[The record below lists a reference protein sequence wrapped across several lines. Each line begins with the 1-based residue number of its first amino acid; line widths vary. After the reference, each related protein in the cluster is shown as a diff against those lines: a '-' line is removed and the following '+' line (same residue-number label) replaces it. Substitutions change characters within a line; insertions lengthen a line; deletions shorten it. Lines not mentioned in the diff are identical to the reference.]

1 MWYFVFVGPVL
12 SNIIK
17 EIRQLYQG
25 REGKL
30 APFAWCDYPN
40 FNLNDIFT
48 RLKIVNRETTRGTLT
63 DDEITN
69 LTGIFRP
76 HPKCLKPSKV
86 LIEGDP
92 GMGKTT
98 YSQKLAYD
106 WANKQSEWD
115 ESFPEIDVLL
125 LLRCND
131 IKSSIW
137 KAIEDQILS
146 EDIDKKAKETFFKY
160 IKENQSKVLLLLD
173 GLDEVDP
180 SKVELFLSL
189 AQRKLLPSCYVVIT
203 SRHEVGKKV
212 NRHCDTL
219 WEILGFTKE
228 DSKSFI
234 RKYFQDKDH
243 LAEELIE
250 DLAVRP
256 YRNSFRDGPSEN
268 RLADLTKNPLNMAL
282 LCSIFEH
289 SKAVFKESRTRL
301 YIEITLLVL
310 RRYEEKNGLESSEDL
325 TVVYR
330 EELLLLGR
338 FALDSLCKGE
348 LYFEKGEEYFK
359 FMNFGFLSFQ
369 QVGTRSKP
377 CTRCAFLHKSFQEFF
392 AGFYLAFQIINRQND
407 FVNVLTDERYSK
419 ELKEVFLFMSGIIA
433 SESKDTGES
442 IFISMAEHISG
453 LFRASHQKV
462 KSYMTLACACLNE
475 YDFSLAEWLWE
486 DENVTCSEHT
496 FGMHLD
502 MSSLTKVDLSY
513 TEVLN
518 VGAAVISVV
527 LEKNSSLTDLDFSFN
542 GVDSDGASS
551 LSRAL
556 TKNSSLTALNLG
568 GNKFIAD
575 IGAYSLSQALKANS
589 FLTSLRLQGDS
600 IGDAGASSLSNALKA
615 NSSLT
620 ELSLS
625 ENSIGDA
632 GASFLSEALTA
643 NSSLT
648 SLNLRDNSIG
658 NAGASSLSNALKAN
672 SSLAELS
679 LSENS
684 IGDAG
689 ASFLSEALTA
699 NSSLTSLDLGDNS
712 IGDAGASS
720 LSKALIANSSLTC
733 LDLGLNC
740 IGDGGASCL
749 FNAFAFNSSLT
760 YLSLALNSIGEA
772 GAFFLSTALK
782 ANSSLTHL
790 DLRGNSIG
798 NAGASS
804 LSETLTVN
812 SSLTYVN
819 LHGNNIGDAGAFSL
833 SNALKFNS
841 SLAILNLRGNSISDV
856 GVYFLSD
863 IFKFNSSMTKLNLR
877 GNSIGDVGAFFL
889 STIFTANCS
898 LTDLDLSGNV
908 IGDTGASCLSQ
919 ALAENF
925 SSLNK
930 LDLTDNSIGNTGAAS
945 FKEASNINEKVDVR
959 L

>member
-1 MWYFVFVGPVL
+1 ML

-48 RLKIVNRETTRGTLT
+48 RLKIVNKETTRGTLT

-146 EDIDKKAKETFFKY
+146 EDMDKKAKETFFKY

-173 GLDEVDP
+173 GLDEVDS
-180 SKVELFLSL
+180 SKVELLLSL
-189 AQRKLLPSCYVVIT
+189 AQGKLLPSCYVVIT

-219 WEILGFTKE
+219 WEILGFSKE

-250 DLAVRP
+250 ALAVRP
-256 YRNSFRDGPSEN
+256 YRRSFRDGPSEN

-289 SKAVFKESRTRL
+289 SKAVFEESRTRL

-330 EELLLLGR
+330 EDLLLLGR

-348 LYFEKGEEYFK
+348 LYFEKGEEDFK
-359 FMNFGFLSFQ
+359 FMNFGFLSLQ
-369 QVGTRSKP
+369 QVGTTSKP

-407 FVNVLTDERYSK
+407 FVNVLTDERFSK
-419 ELKEVFLFMSGIIA
+419 ELKEVFFFMSGIIA

-442 IFISMAEHISG
+442 IFISMAKHISG

-462 KSYMTLACACLNE
+462 KSYMTLACACLHE

-486 DENVTCSEHT
+486 DENLTCSEHT

-502 MSSLTKVDLSY
+502 MSSLTEVDLSY
-513 TEVLN
+513 TDVED

-542 GVDSDGASS
+542 GVNSDGASS

-575 IGAYSLSQALKANS
+575 TGAYSLSQALKANS
-589 FLTSLRLQGDS
+589 FLTSLHLEGDS

-625 ENSIGDA
+625 A
-632 GASFLSEALTA
+632 
-643 NSSLT
+643 
-648 SLNLRDNSIG
+648 
-658 NAGASSLSNALKAN
+658 
-672 SSLAELS
+672 
-679 LSENS
+679 NS

-699 NSSLTSLDLGDNS
+699 NSSLTSLDLRDNSIGDAGASSLSNALKANSSLTELSLSANSIGDAGASFLSEALTANSSLTSLDLRDNS

-760 YLSLALNSIGEA
+760 YLSLSLNSIGEA

-790 DLRGNSIG
+790 DLCGNSIG

-804 LSETLTVN
+804 LSEALTVN

-819 LHGNNIGDAGAFSL
+819 LHGNSIGDAGAFSL

-841 SLAILNLRGNSISDV
+841 SLAIMNLRGNSISDV

-877 GNSIGDVGAFFL
+877 GNSFGDVGAFFL

-945 FKEASNINEKVDVR
+945 FKEAPNINEKVDVR

>member
-1 MWYFVFVGPVL
+1 ML

-48 RLKIVNRETTRGTLT
+48 RLKIVNKETTRGTLT

-146 EDIDKKAKETFFKY
+146 EDMDKKAKETFFTY

-173 GLDEVDP
+173 GLDEVDS

-189 AQRKLLPSCYVVIT
+189 AQGKLLPSCYVVIT

-234 RKYFQDKDH
+234 RKYFQDKDN

-250 DLAVRP
+250 ELAVRP
-256 YRNSFRDGPSEN
+256 YRRSFRDGPSEN

-289 SKAVFKESRTRL
+289 SKAVFEESRTRL

-330 EELLLLGR
+330 EDLLLLGR

-348 LYFEKGEEYFK
+348 LYFEKGEEDFK
-359 FMNFGFLSFQ
+359 FMNFGFLSLQ
-369 QVGTRSKP
+369 QVGTTSKP

-419 ELKEVFLFMSGIIA
+419 ELKEVFFFMSGIIA

-442 IFISMAEHISG
+442 ILISMAEHISG

-462 KSYMTLACACLNE
+462 KSYMTLACACLHE

-486 DENVTCSEHT
+486 DENLTCSEHT

-502 MSSLTKVDLSY
+502 MSSLTEVDLSY
-513 TEVLN
+513 TEVED

-542 GVDSDGASS
+542 GVNSDGASS

-575 IGAYSLSQALKANS
+575 TGAYSLSQALKANS
-589 FLTSLRLQGDS
+589 FLTSLHLEGD
-600 IGDAGASSLSNALKA
+600 
-615 NSSLT
+615 
-620 ELSLS
+620 
-625 ENSIGDA
+625 
-632 GASFLSEALTA
+632 
-643 NSSLT
+643 
-648 SLNLRDNSIG
+648 
-658 NAGASSLSNALKAN
+658 
-672 SSLAELS
+672 
-679 LSENS
+679 S

-699 NSSLTSLDLGDNS
+699 NSSLTSLDLRDNS

-760 YLSLALNSIGEA
+760 YLSLSLNSIGEA

-790 DLRGNSIG
+790 DLCGNSIG

-804 LSETLTVN
+804 LSEALTVN

-819 LHGNNIGDAGAFSL
+819 LHGNSIGDAGALSL

-841 SLAILNLRGNSISDV
+841 SLAIMNLRGNSISDV

-863 IFKFNSSMTKLNLR
+863 IFKFNSSLTKLNLR

>member
-1 MWYFVFVGPVL
+1 M
-12 SNIIK
+12 
-17 EIRQLYQG
+17 
-25 REGKL
+25 
-30 APFAWCDYPN
+30 
-40 FNLNDIFT
+40 
-48 RLKIVNRETTRGTLT
+48 NRETTRGTLT

-160 IKENQSKVLLLLD
+160 IKENQSKVLMLLD

-212 NRHCDTL
+212 NKHCDTL

-250 DLAVRP
+250 ELAVRP
-256 YRNSFRDGPSEN
+256 YRTSFRDGPSEN

-419 ELKEVFLFMSGIIA
+419 ELKEVFFFMSGIIA

-453 LFRASHQKV
+453 LFCASHQKV
-462 KSYMTLACACLNE
+462 KSYMTLACACLHE
-475 YDFSLAEWLWE
+475 YDFSLAQLLWE
-486 DENVTCSEHT
+486 DETVTCSEHT

-502 MSSLTKVDLSY
+502 MSSLTEVDLSY
-513 TEVLN
+513 TEVGD

-542 GVDSDGASS
+542 GVNSDGASS

-568 GNKFIAD
+568 DNKFIED

-589 FLTSLRLQGDS
+589 FLTSLDLEGDS
-600 IGDAGASSLSNALKA
+600 IGDDGSSS
-615 NSSLT
+615 
-620 ELSLS
+620 
-625 ENSIGDA
+625 
-632 GASFLSEALTA
+632 LSEALTA

-648 SLNLRDNSIG
+648 FLG
-658 NAGASSLSNALKAN
+658 LSRNG
-672 SSLAELS
+672 
-679 LSENS
+679 

-689 ASFLSEALTA
+689 ASSLSEALTA
-699 NSSLTSLDLGDNS
+699 NSSLTSLDLRANS

-733 LDLGLNC
+733 LDLGLNS

-819 LHGNNIGDAGAFSL
+819 LHGNSIGDAGAFSL

-925 SSLNK
+925 SSLIK

>member
-1 MWYFVFVGPVL
+1 ML

-48 RLKIVNRETTRGTLT
+48 RLKIVNKETTRGTLT

-173 GLDEVDP
+173 GLDEVEP
-180 SKVELFLSL
+180 NKEELFLSL
-189 AQRKLLPSCYVVIT
+189 AQGKLLPSCYVVIT

-212 NRHCDTL
+212 NRHCDTW

-228 DSKSFI
+228 DSNSFI

-250 DLAVRP
+250 ELAVRP
-256 YRNSFRDGPSEN
+256 YRTSFRDGPSEN

-419 ELKEVFLFMSGIIA
+419 ELKEVFFFMSGIIA

-453 LFRASHQKV
+453 LFCASHQKV
-462 KSYMTLACACLNE
+462 KSYMTLACACLHE
-475 YDFSLAEWLWE
+475 YDFSLAQWLWK
-486 DENVTCSEHT
+486 DETVHVTCSEHT

-502 MSSLTKVDLSY
+502 MSSLTEVDLSY
-513 TEVLN
+513 TDVEDI
-518 VGAAVISVV
+518 GAAVISVV

-542 GVDSDGASS
+542 GVHSDGASS

-556 TKNSSLTALNLG
+556 TKNSSLT
-568 GNKFIAD
+568 
-575 IGAYSLSQALKANS
+575 
-589 FLTSLRLQGDS
+589 
-600 IGDAGASSLSNALKA
+600 
-615 NSSLT
+615 
-620 ELSLS
+620 
-625 ENSIGDA
+625 
-632 GASFLSEALTA
+632 
-643 NSSLT
+643 
-648 SLNLRDNSIG
+648 
-658 NAGASSLSNALKAN
+658 
-672 SSLAELS
+672 
-679 LSENS
+679 
-684 IGDAG
+684 
-689 ASFLSEALTA
+689 
-699 NSSLTSLDLGDNS
+699 SLDLRDNS

-733 LDLGLNC
+733 LDLGLNS
-740 IGDGGASCL
+740 IGDVGASCL

-760 YLSLALNSIGEA
+760 YLSLSLNSIGEA
-772 GAFFLSTALK
+772 GAFILSTALK

-790 DLRGNSIG
+790 DLHGNSIG

-819 LHGNNIGDAGAFSL
+819 LHGNSIGDAGAFSL

-841 SLAILNLRGNSISDV
+841 SLAIMNLRGNSISDV

-863 IFKFNSSMTKLNLR
+863 IFKFNSSLTKLNLR